1 VRLVS
6 TVAALPN
13 LSSRSR
19 DALRSRDVSR
29 SRNAAAA
36 ATLVAFISFATA
48 ALGQP
53 TVPAPAPSTS
63 ASPAPVPAPLQL
75 AKTHLQLN
83 PKATTEVAIS
93 GGLPPYTVVLSAPVA
108 EATIDAARAT
118 LSLRAL
124 ATGSATLSVSD
135 AAGATVVAS
144 VLVAPNAGFVPSDV
158 SVALLGAP
166 GPDFIAA
173 QIRAALQRAS
183 RPLPGA
189 RIVLAAT
196 PYPENLRPGERL
208 DVAVRVHLDGANR
221 YVDVDGI
228 ANVHVIANAAP
239 RIEPATLFYSDDPEK
254 VSADGVLFSG
264 TLSLGRSIRLYY
276 YHQAAVTGRELAIL
290 LDSPAGTAQVRVV
303 GQGAGPNAAV
313 MFVGQSA
320 TFRYLDGR
328 ARGAGVTLDVPVGAP
343 VELFAGDGPVQAADL
358 VAGVLDVA
366 VADGDP
372 VRVTVVS
379 VSEGSDLRAL
389 LGTGEVPSDGR
400 HRRGEYDLSKADPL
414 ALAYRVGE
422 AEPPPV
428 SVGGVGGALPNLRPG
443 GHGLAGDYGLLR
455 PLDFTLANPTDAAAS
470 VYFYEQPIGYPVTT
484 TTYFDG
490 DPAPLRV
497 QCVKTA
503 GKRYL
508 VRAFGV
514 APRTTER
521 ITGSYMTDGGSTY
534 PLTFGLSPA
543 APAAPPATMTAADGC
558 FPKSAVPAPAPP
570 APRLP

>member
-1 VRLVS
+1 VWLVS

-13 LSSRSR
+13 LSSRGL
-19 DALRSRDVSR
+19 DAHRSRAGGR
-29 SRNAAAA
+29 RRNAAVA

-63 ASPAPVPAPLQL
+63 ASPAPVLAPLQL

-83 PKATTEVAIS
+83 PKATTEIAIS
-93 GGLPPYTVVLSAPVA
+93 GGLPPYKVVLSAAVA
-108 EATIDAARAT
+108 EATVDAARAT

-144 VLVAPNAGFVPSDV
+144 VLVAANAGFVPSDV

-166 GPDFIAA
+166 DPDFIAA
-173 QIRAALQRAS
+173 QVRAALQRAS

-189 RIVLAAT
+189 RIVLAET

-254 VSADGVLFSG
+254 VSADGVLFNG

-276 YHQAAVTGRELAIL
+276 YHQAAVAGRELAIL

-343 VELFAGDGPVQAADL
+343 VELFAGDGPMQAADL

-372 VRVTVVS
+372 VRVRWSASRKV
-379 VSEGSDLRAL
+379 RI
-389 LGTGEVPSDGR
+389 
-400 HRRGEYDLSKADPL
+400 
-414 ALAYRVGE
+414 
-422 AEPPPV
+422 
-428 SVGGVGGALPNLRPG
+428 
-443 GHGLAGDYGLLR
+443 YGLY
-455 PLDFTLANPTDAAAS
+455 S
-470 VYFYEQPIGYPVTT
+470 
-484 TTYFDG
+484 
-490 DPAPLRV
+490 
-497 QCVKTA
+497 
-503 GKRYL
+503 
-508 VRAFGV
+508 VRAKFRPTGGIV
-514 APRTTER
+514 AANTISRKRTR
-521 ITGSYMTDGGSTY
+521 
-534 PLTFGLSPA
+534 
-543 APAAPPATMTAADGC
+543 
-558 FPKSAVPAPAPP
+558 
-570 APRLP
+570 